1 MGQSCFYFE
10 PLTSLFLG
18 TFSHWIEGF
27 DLKDTHFAFYDC
39 QCLNISIN
47 IESEELK
54 ARDGGWQL

>member
-18 TFSHWIEGF
+18 TFSHSIEGF

-39 QCLNISIN
+39 QYLNISIN
-47 IESEELK
+47 IESEEV
-54 ARDGGWQL
+54 QS